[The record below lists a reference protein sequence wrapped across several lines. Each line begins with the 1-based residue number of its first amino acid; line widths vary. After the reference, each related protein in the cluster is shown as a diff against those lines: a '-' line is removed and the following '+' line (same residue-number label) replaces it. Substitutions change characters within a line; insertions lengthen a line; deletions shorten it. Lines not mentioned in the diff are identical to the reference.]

1 MHKESPSMHTIA
13 TSSPAAPGQMKTAL
27 TVSEVL
33 RYFATTLKKPNN
45 YLRIVRCYLEFCLE
59 KGYGIDSVSISLYSA
74 GKKGNVVSPVNKFGR
89 FAREHNI
96 TRVVAD
102 RKGSSISPAA
112 NELVL
117 GFISE
122 ATHLRGDE
130 SKANYTKA
138 LNQFFRYLERETAAG
153 RPASFSG
160 RTVGEYVN
168 YLKKEEKSAFTINFY
183 LSTLKQLAGW
193 VIANRS
199 RLQLQSGQV
208 DALRDVEVVRGLAI
222 ERGFYKDSLSV
233 KERDELLSSVNSPRD
248 KAVVTLLLVEGLRTV
263 EVTRLEIADVDFGR
277 KQLWVLGKG
286 KHTKKAVKL
295 FDTCAEALQL
305 YLKSLNQEKASSRRT
320 SWLFPDLR
328 RTHQIR
334 YLVDKY
340 LKSSG
345 MKRSKLSAHSLRHTA
360 GQILIQQGVPP
371 VHVQR
376 QLRHEQFETTQFYIK
391 KQTEL
396 DYMEQMPD

>member
-1 MHKESPSMHTIA
+1 MQVSVSPSPA
-13 TSSPAAPGQMKTAL
+13 TPGRAHASL
-27 TVSEVL
+27 TVGEVL
-33 RYFATTLKKPNN
+33 RYFATTLRKPNN

-59 KGYGIDSVSISLYSA
+59 KGYGIDQVSISLYSK
-74 GKKGNVVSPVNKFGR
+74 GKKGNIASPVKKFGR
-89 FAREHNI
+89 FAREHHI

-102 RKGSSISPAA
+102 RKGVYISPAA

-117 GFISE
+117 GFIGE

-130 SKANYTKA
+130 SKSNYTKA
-138 LNQFFRYLERETAAG
+138 LNQFFRYLERETTAG
-153 RPASFSG
+153 RQASFSG

-168 YLKKEEKSAFTINFY
+168 YLKKEGKSAFTVNFY
-183 LSTLKQLAGW
+183 LSTIKQLADW
-193 VIANRS
+193 VIGNQS
-199 RLQLQSGQV
+199 RLQLEPAQV
-208 DALRDVEVVRGLAI
+208 EALRDVEAVKGLAI
-222 ERGFYKDSLSV
+222 ERGFYKDSLSLQ
-233 KERDELLSSVNSPRD
+233 ERDELLASITSLRD
-248 KAVVTLLLVEGLRTV
+248 KAVVALLLVEGLRTV
-263 EVTRLEIADVDFGR
+263 EVIRLEGADVDFGR

-286 KHTKKAVKL
+286 KHTRKAVKL
-295 FDTCAEALQL
+295 FDTCADALQL
-305 YLKSLNQEKASSRRT
+305 YLDSLNEGKNSPSRT

-340 LKSSG
+340 LRRSG

-360 GQILIQQGVPP
+360 GQILIQQGVTP

>member
-1 MHKESPSMHTIA
+1 MQISASPGPA
-13 TSSPAAPGQMKTAL
+13 TPGRAHASL
-27 TVSEVL
+27 AVEEAL

-59 KGYGIDSVSISLYSA
+59 KGYGIDPVSISLYST
-74 GKKGNVVSPVNKFGR
+74 GKKGNIASPVKKFGR
-89 FAREHNI
+89 FAQEHCI

-102 RKGSSISPAA
+102 RKGVYISPAA
-112 NELVL
+112 NELIL

-130 SKANYTKA
+130 SKSNYTKA
-138 LNQFFRYLERETAAG
+138 LNQFFRYLERETTAG
-153 RPASFSG
+153 RQASFSG

-168 YLKKEEKSAFTINFY
+168 WLRKEGKSAFTVNFY

-193 VIANRS
+193 VIRNRS
-199 RLQLQSGQV
+199 RLQLEPAQV
-208 DALRDVEVVRGLAI
+208 EALRDVKAVRGLAI

-233 KERDELLSSVNSPRD
+233 KERDEMLAGITSPRD
-248 KAVVTLLLVEGLRTV
+248 KAVVALLLVEGLRTI
-263 EVTRLEIADVDFGR
+263 EVTRLEVADVDFKR

-286 KHTKKAVKL
+286 KHTRKAVKL
-295 FDTCAEALQL
+295 FDTCAQALQL
-305 YLKSLNQEKASSRRT
+305 YLESLNQRKSPASRASE
-320 SWLFPDLR
+320 LFPDLR

-340 LKSSG
+340 LRSSG
-345 MKRSKLSAHSLRHTA
+345 MKRAKVSAHSLRHTA